1 MNLKE
6 EVLKSDFKDQV
17 VSAAEEIGTDKQRF
31 ADLMELF
38 FSTRNIYA
46 QRASWVM
53 SHCTDL
59 HPELLDPHL
68 NRMVK
73 NLYNDDIGNATKRNS
88 VRALQFIEIPKRLWG
103 KVIDICFRFLM
114 GNEAVAIK
122 VFSMTVLYNLSLK
135 LPEISNELKVVIED
149 QLPYGT
155 AGFKSRGKKI
165 LRSLEKVR

>member
-1 MNLKE
+1 
-6 EVLKSDFKDQV
+6 
-17 VSAAEEIGTDKQRF
+17 
-31 ADLMELF
+31 
-38 FSTRNIYA
+38 
-46 QRASWVM
+46 M

-68 NRMVK
+68 NRIVK